1 MDKLIKAMALGKNV
15 RAYAAVTTETVNKA
29 AKIHNTSAVAS
40 AALGRSLTAAALMGA
55 MAKEDTETVSLQFKG
70 GGPLGTLFAVSDA
83 FANVRGYVGDP
94 SVELPLNKKGK
105 LDVGGAVGRQGTL
118 CVIRDD
124 GVTGKPY
131 IGQVRIATG
140 EIGDDI
146 NFYYASSEQVPTASG
161 LGVLVDTDYS
171 IKAAGGFII
180 QLLPGADDSVID
192 AVENGLKKITSVT
205 DLICEGKSPQQI
217 LEDIF
222 GDIEIIGEETP
233 DYVCNCSE
241 ERFEKGILSL
251 GSEEIEGII
260 RDQVD
265 AEIYCN
271 FCNKRYLIKKQ
282 RLEELLKT
290 ARQKENGRQ

>member
-1 MDKLIKAMALGKNV
+1 MDKLIKAMALGGSV
-15 RAYAAVTTETVNKA
+15 RAYAAVTTDTVNKA
-29 AKIHNTSAVAS
+29 VKIHNTSAVAS
-40 AALGRSLTAAALMGA
+40 AALGRALTAAALMGS
-55 MAKEDTETVSLQFKG
+55 MAKEDAETVSLQFKG
-70 GGPLGTLFAVSDA
+70 GGPIGTVFAVGDSRA
-83 FANVRGYVGDP
+83 HVKGYVTDP
-94 SVELPLNKKGK
+94 TVELPLNKKGK
-105 LDVGGAVGRQGTL
+105 LDVGGAVGRQGHL

-131 IGQVRIATG
+131 VGQVRIATG

-146 NFYYASSEQVPTASG
+146 NFYYASSEQIPTASG
-161 LGVLVDTDYS
+161 LGVLVDTDYT

-192 AVENGLKKITSVT
+192 AVEKGLKNITSVT
-205 DLICEGKSPQQI
+205 DLITEGKDAEAI
-217 LEDIF
+217 LKTVF
-222 GDIEIIGEETP
+222 GEIEIIGEETP
-233 DYVCNCSE
+233 DYVCGCSE

-260 RDQVD
+260 RDQGD

-282 RLEELLKT
+282 RLEELLEAAKE
-290 ARQKENGRQ
+290 KENGI

>member
-105 LDVGGAVGRQGTL
+105 LDVGGAVGRQGNL

-171 IKAAGGFII
+171 VKAAGGFII

-192 AVENGLKKITSVT
+192 AVENGLKNITSVT

-241 ERFEKGILSL
+241 ERFETGILSL

-282 RLEELLKT
+282 RLEELLKM